1 MQNSQGRAARSVV
14 HPVLNN
20 SAQHS
25 LLFEVELALMAE
37 KDRCAVAPV
46 AICWTTRII
55 DRMWV
60 CPPQLGVS
68 GTLLSTNGGRT
79 WTTGGDIRGPN
90 GRRLLTYPH
99 TTVCVIIINMLRD
112 GNPTMSTASSK

>member
-1 MQNSQGRAARSVV
+1 
-14 HPVLNN
+14 
-20 SAQHS
+20 
-25 LLFEVELALMAE
+25 MAE

-99 TTVCVIIINMLRD
+99 TTQVPSEPL
-112 GNPTMSTASSK
+112 PTNAHCAAPHRKDTARTVRAQQ